1 MHCRTDSN
9 AQVIGSAAALSG
21 TPLYV
26 VEKAFGALYR
36 EGLRAD
42 AAPADAAA
50 VAAWVH
56 ARREQV
62 KDAPDMGTNQRLLYK
77 IGLAQVREQ
86 VEAGEVLPD
95 GATWYAWQRILDEA
109 IERGKIKRKRAAIYD
124 IDGTLSDN
132 GPMKDV
138 PFPVAAPGEAPN
150 FDEWMTYTVDLEA
163 NEWVRDA
170 THEVDEDTTR
180 IIITAR
186 NERYGDLT
194 KAWLARI
201 DARYEILEMR
211 PDGDPRP
218 DHEFKQEV
226 LDRLEREYD
235 FDFAMDDNPF
245 VAQMWRDNGIETIVV
260 PGYDKVHA
268 PAPNTAPNEA
278 STADDLAGD
287 TGALAG

>member
-21 TPLYV
+21 TALYV

-42 AAPADAAA
+42 AEAPLASE
-50 VAAWVH
+50 VASWLRD
-56 ARREQV
+56 RREQV
-62 KDAPDMGTNQRLLYK
+62 KSAPDMATNQRLLYK
-77 IGLAQVREQ
+77 IGLAQVREHI
-86 VEAGEVLPD
+86 EAGEVLPD

-109 IERGKIKRKRAAIYD
+109 IERGKIKRKRAAIID

-132 GPMKDV
+132 SPMKDV
-138 PFPVAAPGEAPN
+138 PFPVAAPGEAAN
-150 FDEWMTYTVDLEA
+150 FDEWMTHTVNLEA

-170 THEVDEDTTR
+170 THEIDAETVKV
-180 IIITAR
+180 IITAR
-186 NERYGDLT
+186 NERYEDIT
-194 KAWLARI
+194 REWLGRI
-201 DARYEILEMR
+201 DAAYDVLVMR

-226 LDRLEREYD
+226 LDLLEREYD

-268 PAPNTAPNEA
+268 PAPNAAFTEPVDEA
-278 STADDLAGD
+278 ELGVPAAVS
-287 TGALAG
+287 